1 MTLVRYRPFRD
12 MLSLH
17 EEMNRVCDSLVRPG
31 DAQRGEAWSP
41 TCDVRE
47 TETDYI
53 VRAELPGVPREAVK
67 INMINSTLVL
77 RGEKKQEEE
86 ENKGT
91 WHHVERTYGS
101 FERMFSLPTGVAV
114 DKIKATYKEGVLEIT
129 VPKAEEARPREI
141 RIEP

>member
-12 MLSLH
+12 MLSLQ
-17 EEMNRVCDSLVRPG
+17 EEVNRVFDSLVRPG
-31 DAQRGEAWSP
+31 DAQRGDLWSP

-47 TETDYI
+47 TESDYV
-53 VRAELPGVPREAVK
+53 VRAELPGVNRDAVK
-67 INMINSTLVL
+67 ISMINNTLVL

-86 ENKGT
+86 EKKGT

-101 FERMFSLPTGVAV
+101 FERMFSLPTAVAV

-141 RIEP
+141 RIEG